1 LCFLHNICGHFSAGG
16 AGGAVVVLQRGSWHT
31 QGFFGRSV
39 VCSHRLLLCFSR
51 FLFLFLILEWILS
64 LGVFFLFYGDRSS
77 CLHARV
83 SRHEGLA
90 KLGRELFRNRSC
102 CDQEVLHSIF
112 VDVVVSPLLMLERL
126 CDNFPPWRID
136 TSDCSL

>member
-51 FLFLFLILEWILS
+51 FLFLFLFLEWILS
-64 LGVFFLFYGDRSS
+64 LGVFFLVLRRSIVLS
-77 CLHARV
+77 ARPSV
-83 SRHEGLA
+83 PTRGFGEIGERTLSQS
-90 KLGRELFRNRSC
+90 F
-102 CDQEVLHSIF
+102 
-112 VDVVVSPLLMLERL
+112 LL
-126 CDNFPPWRID
+126 
-136 TSDCSL
+136 